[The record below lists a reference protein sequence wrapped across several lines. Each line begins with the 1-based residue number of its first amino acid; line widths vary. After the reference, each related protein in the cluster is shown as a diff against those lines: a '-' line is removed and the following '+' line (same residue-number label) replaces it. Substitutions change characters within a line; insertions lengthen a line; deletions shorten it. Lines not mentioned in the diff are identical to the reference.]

1 MRRLTSGTLARM
13 HANKRALCSA
23 LTWAF
28 ALILCAGTLTA
39 APTQMCA
46 AFADTQQMETTAGVV
61 DDDAILSDGTN
72 GASEADGASDTFGTS
87 NTSSSSTSADGQS
100 AANQGDDSLNDVDA
114 QPENLAAG
122 VPDNVINEA
131 QLPDTSFLYDASIVD
146 LANADSYMDGQT
158 VQVTGEVVGDCIAAD
173 FDSNYC
179 WITLQATDGTY
190 AEVEVCMTVSAAGVI
205 DTYGAY
211 GKRGTVLQ
219 VRGVFNLAC
228 ADHEGLSDLHADNVA
243 LMERGQVTEQHAE
256 LGKFA
261 LAGGFFLT
269 GAGLLLLYKVLEE
282 RRR

>member
-1 MRRLTSGTLARM
+1 
-13 HANKRALCSA
+13 
-23 LTWAF
+23 
-28 ALILCAGTLTA
+28 
-39 APTQMCA
+39 MCA

-61 DDDAILSDGTN
+61 DDDAILSDGAN
-72 GASEADGASDTFGTS
+72 GASEADGASDTFA
-87 NTSSSSTSADGQS
+87 TSADGQS

-190 AEVEVCMTVSAAGVI
+190 AEVEVCMTVSAADVI

-243 LMERGQVTEQHAE
+243 LMERGQGTEQHAE

-261 LAGGFFLT
+261 LAGGFFLM